1 MIGRNCKRLR
11 QRAGMTQEELA
22 ERLHV
27 TRQAVSAWET
37 EKNRLDAETLV
48 VLAEALGA
56 DVQELLYGPGVVQAP
71 FARYQR
77 RYRVCAVVCAA
88 VVCAAVV
95 IAWLVMEITL
105 KPYLARQIARTYIPY
120 PGMAYFLAVPAL
132 GVLGLGCLIP
142 SLASLWVDIRVR
154 SIPVRRVLLALGLVG
169 LCYYLVWLTIYL
181 GLWPDFL
188 YDLKPMQFLVQHWF
202 ISLFTGDHEL
212 FRLGPLFF
220 SGGFLFLALNR

>member
-1 MIGRNCKRLR
+1 MIGRNCRRLR
-11 QRAGMTQEELA
+11 QRAGLTQEELA

-48 VLAEALGA
+48 ALAEALGA

-77 RYRVCAVVCAA
+77 RYLVCAVLS
-88 VVCAAVV
+88 AAVV
-95 IAWLVMEITL
+95 IAWLIMEVTL
-105 KPYLARQIARTYIPY
+105 KPYLARQAAQTLIPY
-120 PGMAYFLAVPAL
+120 PGMAYFLAVPPL

-154 SIPVRRVLLALGLVG
+154 SIPVRRVLLALGLLA
-169 LCYYLVWLTIYL
+169 LCCYLVWMTWYL

-188 YDLKPMQFLVQHWF
+188 YDLEPVQFLGQHWF
-202 ISLFTGDHEL
+202 IPLFTGDHEL
-212 FRLGPLFF
+212 LRLGPLFL

>member
-1 MIGRNCKRLR
+1 MIGRNCRRLR
-11 QRAGMTQEELA
+11 QRAGLTQEELA

-37 EKNRLDAETLV
+37 EKNHLDAETLV

-77 RYRVCAVVCAA
+77 RYLLCAA
-88 VVCAAVV
+88 LSAVVV
-95 IAWLVMEITL
+95 IAWLIMEVTL
-105 KPYLARQIARTYIPY
+105 KPYLARQAAQTLIPY
-120 PGMAYFLAVPAL
+120 PGMAYFLIVPPL

-154 SIPVRRVLLALGLVG
+154 SIPVRRVLLALGLLA
-169 LCYYLVWLTIYL
+169 LCCYLVWMTWYL

-188 YDLKPMQFLVQHWF
+188 YGLQPVQFLIWHWF
-202 ISLFTGDHEL
+202 IPLFTGDHEL
-212 FRLGPLFF
+212 LRLGPLFL
-220 SGGFLFLALNR
+220 SGGFLFLTLNR

>member
-1 MIGRNCKRLR
+1 MIGRNCRRLR
-11 QRAGMTQEELA
+11 QRAGLTQEELA

-37 EKNRLDAETLV
+37 EKNHLDAETLV

-77 RYRVCAVVCAA
+77 RYLLCAA
-88 VVCAAVV
+88 LSAVVV
-95 IAWLVMEITL
+95 IAWLVMEVTL
-105 KPYLARQIARTYIPY
+105 KPYLIRQAARTFIPY
-120 PGMAYFLAVPAL
+120 PGMAYFLTVPPL

-154 SIPVRRVLLALGLVG
+154 STPVRRVLLALALLI
-169 LCYYLVWLTIYL
+169 LCYYLLIYLPWYL

-188 YDLKPMQFLVQHWF
+188 YGLEPVQFLMWHWF
-202 ISLFTGDHEL
+202 IPLFTGDHEL
-212 FRLGPLFF
+212 LRLGPLFL

>member
-1 MIGRNCKRLR
+1 MIGRNCRRLR
-11 QRAGMTQEELA
+11 QRAGLTQEELA

-48 VLAEALGA
+48 ALAEALGA

-77 RYRVCAVVCAA
+77 RYLVCAA
-88 VVCAAVV
+88 LSAVVV
-95 IAWLVMEITL
+95 IAWLVMEVTL
-105 KPYLARQIARTYIPY
+105 KPYLIRQAARTFIPY
-120 PGMAYFLAVPAL
+120 PGMAYFLTVPPL
-132 GVLGLGCLIP
+132 GVLGLGCLFP

-154 SIPVRRVLLALGLVG
+154 SIPVRRVLLALGLLA
-169 LCYYLVWLTIYL
+169 LCYYLVWMTWYL

-188 YDLKPMQFLVQHWF
+188 YGLEPVQFLMWHWF
-202 ISLFTGDHEL
+202 IPLFTGDHEL
-212 FRLGPLFF
+212 LRLGPLFL
-220 SGGFLFLALNR
+220 SGGFLFLTLNR

>member
-1 MIGRNCKRLR
+1 MIGRNCRRLR
-11 QRAGMTQEELA
+11 QRAGLTQEELA

-77 RYRVCAVVCAA
+77 RYRVCTAISAV
-88 VVCAAVV
+88 VV
-95 IAWLVMEITL
+95 IAWLIMEVTL
-105 KPYLARQIARTYIPY
+105 KPYLDLRLTQFFDVYPY
-120 PGMAYFLAVPAL
+120 MAYRLAVPAL
-132 GVLGLGCLIP
+132 GILGLGCLIP

-154 SIPVRRVLLALGLVG
+154 SIPVRRVLLVLGLLG
-169 LCYYLVWLTIYL
+169 LGYYLVWMAWYL
-181 GLWPDFL
+181 SLWPHFL
-188 YDLKPMQFLVQHWF
+188 YDLELMQIVLQYWF
-202 ISLFTGDHEL
+202 APLLSGDHEL